1 MTLTCENRILKANQ
15 GRDQQCLC
23 GYLEISLADSR
34 LDITEKTDMALEF
47 VQRRNR
53 AIWSQRSD
61 SDYYGASP
69 LWACDSEQL
78 CVLFKG
84 ENNLECSI
92 SHQKVKGVYLSNEEK
107 KIKFSHWS
115 EVIQRE
121 NYCILGKMQQ
131 KYKIIVLLH

>member
-1 MTLTCENRILKANQ
+1 MTLTCENQILKANQ

-23 GYLEISLADSR
+23 SYLEISLADSR

-53 AIWSQRSD
+53 AIWSQPSD

-78 CVLFKG
+78 CV
-84 ENNLECSI
+84 
-92 SHQKVKGVYLSNEEK
+92 
-107 KIKFSHWS
+107 
-115 EVIQRE
+115 
-121 NYCILGKMQQ
+121 
-131 KYKIIVLLH
+131 

>member
-1 MTLTCENRILKANQ
+1 M
-15 GRDQQCLC
+15 
-23 GYLEISLADSR
+23 EISLADSR

-53 AIWSQRSD
+53 AIWSQPSD

-92 SHQKVKGVYLSNEEK
+92 SHQKAKGVYLFNEEK

-121 NYCILGKMQQ
+121 NYYILSKMQQ